1 MSPVEI
7 DELKDPIGA
16 DPSSSGRRA
25 SEKGAV
31 AISLT
36 RYLQLLDWVGRRL
49 RSDKRGAIP
58 SGLAPILNRIGLTGN
73 GLLAQIGQFGSP
85 YDCAARDII
94 KARHPKRGACLAL
107 KPARI
112 ADVIGVRDT
121 NTSN

>member
-58 SGLAPILNRIGLTGN
+58 SGLAPILTRIGLTGN

-85 YDCAARDII
+85 YDCGTPTLPTE
-94 KARHPKRGACLAL
+94 PKIVTGLVAV
-107 KPARI
+107 P
-112 ADVIGVRDT
+112 G
-121 NTSN
+121 